1 MKMYIM
7 RAPSGSGKSTE
18 ARKLQA
24 ATDAT
29 IVSRDIIR
37 QMLGSTEKTALD
49 TAGERRVTKME
60 HALIRE
66 AFNRGESVIIDNMN
80 LDNRRAAAYAD
91 LAHLQGVPFEVRNV
105 FNAEA
110 EAIELC
116 VQRSPLPES
125 VVRRQ
130 CAKALKMRPL
140 NDYVRVP
147 LMTPVQQDETLQW
160 AYLTDVDGTL
170 ADSTGLRRPNDYT
183 KVQGDRRIRAV
194 SELVTSVQQQCIS
207 NGWDEWVPSVV
218 FVSGRDE
225 ECRPETER
233 WLRDN
238 LGFSPELYM
247 RAHGDKRHDAVVKRE
262 ILERDLLPRYYILG
276 AIDDRLRVL
285 SMWQAS
291 GIFTFNVN
299 QTGADF

>member
-7 RAPSGSGKSTE
+7 RGPSGSGKSTA

-37 QMLGSTEKTALD
+37 QMLGATEKTALD

-105 FNAEA
+105 FNAER

-147 LMTPVQQDETLQW
+147 LMIPVQQDKGLPDR
-160 AYLTDVDGTL
+160 YIMDIDGTL
-170 ADSTGLRRPNDYT
+170 ADSTGLRSPYDYT

-225 ECRPETER
+225 ECRPETEQ
-233 WLRDN
+233 WLRN
-238 LGFSPELYM
+238 SLGFSPVLYM

>member
-7 RAPSGSGKSTE
+7 RGPSASGTSTA

-37 QMLGSTEKTALD
+37 QMLGATEKTALD
-49 TAGERRVTKME
+49 TAGERRVTKIE

-66 AFNRGESVIIDNMN
+66 AFNRGETVIIDNMN

-91 LAHLQGVPFEVRNV
+91 LAHLRGVPFEVRNV
-105 FNAEA
+105 FNAEK

-140 NDYVRVP
+140 DDYVRVP
-147 LMTPVQQDETLQW
+147 LMTPVQQDKGLPDR
-160 AYLTDVDGTL
+160 YIVDIDCTL
-170 ADSTGLRRPNDYT
+170 ADSTGLRSPYDYT
-183 KVQGDRRIRAV
+183 KVQGDRPIRAV
-194 SELVTSVQQQCIS
+194 SELVTGVQQQCIS

-225 ECRPETER
+225 ECRHETER

>member
-7 RAPSGSGKSTE
+7 RGPSASGKSTE

-37 QMLGSTEKTALD
+37 QMLGATEKTALD

-105 FNAEA
+105 FNLDT
-110 EAIELC
+110 ELC

-130 CAKALKMRPL
+130 CVKALKMRPL

-147 LMTPVQQDETLQW
+147 LMTPVQQDETLPPV
-160 AYLTDVDGTL
+160 YLTDVDGTIAHIDKKNPRSPYDYSRVQEDL
-170 ADSTGLRRPNDYT
+170 PDKAVTPVVNALSDSF
-183 KVQGDRRIRAV
+183 
-194 SELVTSVQQQCIS
+194 E
-207 NGWDEWVPSVV
+207 V
-218 FVSGRDE
+218 FVVSGRSED
-225 ECRPETER
+225 CRAETEQ

-238 LGFSPELYM
+238 KIPYDALYM
-247 RAHGDKRHDAVVKRE
+247 RRSGDDRHDAVIKRE
-262 ILERDLLPRYYILG
+262 ILDEIVKTRYVLG
-276 AIDDRLRVL
+276 VFDDRLRVL

>member
-7 RAPSGSGKSTE
+7 RGPSGSGKSTE

-37 QMLGSTEKTALD
+37 QMLGATEKTALD

-105 FNAEA
+105 FNLDT
-110 EAIELC
+110 ELC

-147 LMTPVQQDETLQW
+147 LMTPVQQDKGLPDR
-160 AYLTDVDGTL
+160 YIMDIDGTL
-170 ADSTGLRRPNDYT
+170 ADSTGLRSPYDYT
-183 KVQGDRRIRAV
+183 KVQGDRPIRAV
-194 SELVTSVQQQCIS
+194 SELATGVQQQCIL

-225 ECRPETER
+225 ECRHETER

>member
-7 RAPSGSGKSTE
+7 RGPSGYGKSTE

-37 QMLGSTEKTALD
+37 QMLGATEKTALD

-105 FNAEA
+105 FNLDT
-110 EAIELC
+110 ELC

-130 CAKALKMRPL
+130 CVKALKMRPL

-147 LMTPVQQDETLQW
+147 LMTPVQQDKGLPPV
-160 AYLTDVDGTL
+160 YLTDVDGTI
-170 ADSTGLRRPNDYT
+170 AHIDKKNPRSPYDYSR
-183 KVQGDRRIRAV
+183 VQEDLPDKAV
-194 SELVTSVQQQCIS
+194 T
-207 NGWDEWVPSVV
+207 PVV
-218 FVSGRDE
+218 NALSYRFEVFVVSGRSED
-225 ECRPETER
+225 CRAETEQ

-238 LGFSPELYM
+238 KISYDALYM
-247 RAHGDKRHDAVVKRE
+247 RRSGDDRHDAVIKRE
-262 ILERDLLPRYYILG
+262 ILDEIVKTRYVLG
-276 AIDDRLRVL
+276 VFDDRERVVDGWL
-285 SMWQAS
+285 TA
-291 GIFTFNVN
+291 GLKVFDVGGGVAKF
-299 QTGADF
+299 

>member
-1 MKMYIM
+1 MKMHIM
-7 RAPSGSGKSTE
+7 RGPSGSGKSTK

-37 QMLGSTEKTALD
+37 QMLGATEKTALD
-49 TAGERRVTKME
+49 TAGERRVTKIE

-91 LAHLQGVPFEVRNV
+91 LAHLHGVPFEVRNV
-105 FNAEA
+105 FNAET

-160 AYLTDVDGTL
+160 AYIVDIDGTL
-170 ADSTGLRRPNDYT
+170 ADSTGLRSPYDYT

-194 SELVTSVQQQCIS
+194 SELVTSVQQQCVT

-225 ECRPETER
+225 ECRLETEQ
-233 WLRDN
+233 WLKDN
-238 LGFSPELYM
+238 LGFSPVLYM

-262 ILERDLLPRYYILG
+262 ILERDLLPEYYILG

-285 SMWQAS
+285 SMWRAS
-291 GIFTFNVN
+291 GIFTFDVN

>member
-7 RAPSGSGKSTE
+7 RGPSGSGKSTA

-37 QMLGSTEKTALD
+37 QMLGATEKTALD

-91 LAHLQGVPFEVRNV
+91 LAHLRGVPFEVRNV
-105 FNAEA
+105 FNAER

-147 LMTPVQQDETLQW
+147 LMTPVQQDKGLPDR
-160 AYLTDVDGTL
+160 YIVDIDGTL
-170 ADSTGLRRPNDYT
+170 ADSTGLRSPYDYT
-183 KVQGDRRIRAV
+183 KVQCDRPIRAV
-194 SELVTSVQQQCIS
+194 SELATGVQQQCIL

-225 ECRPETER
+225 ECRHETER

-238 LGFSPELYM
+238 LGFRPELYM

>member
-7 RAPSGSGKSTE
+7 RGPSGSGKSVA

-37 QMLGSTEKTALD
+37 QMLGATEKTALD

-105 FNAEA
+105 FNAER

-147 LMTPVQQDETLQW
+147 LMTPVQQDETLPPV
-160 AYLTDVDGTL
+160 YLTDVDGTIAHIDKKNPRSPYDYSRVQEDL
-170 ADSTGLRRPNDYT
+170 PDKAVTPVVNALSDSF
-183 KVQGDRRIRAV
+183 
-194 SELVTSVQQQCIS
+194 E
-207 NGWDEWVPSVV
+207 V
-218 FVSGRDE
+218 FVVSGRSED
-225 ECRPETER
+225 CRAETEQ

-238 LGFSPELYM
+238 KIPYDALYM
-247 RAHGDKRHDAVVKRE
+247 RRSGDDRHDAVIKRE
-262 ILERDLLPRYYILG
+262 ILNEIVKTRYVLG
-276 AIDDRLRVL
+276 VFDDRERVVDGWL
-285 SMWQAS
+285 TA
-291 GIFTFNVN
+291 GLKVFDVGGNVATF
-299 QTGADF
+299 

>member
-7 RAPSGSGKSTE
+7 RGPSGSGKSTE

-24 ATDAT
+24 ATDAA

-37 QMLGSTEKTALD
+37 QMLGATEKTALD

-105 FNAEA
+105 FNLDT
-110 EAIELC
+110 ELC

-130 CAKALKMRPL
+130 CVKALKMRPL

-147 LMTPVQQDETLQW
+147 LMTPVQQDKGLPDR
-160 AYLTDVDGTL
+160 YIMDIDGTL
-170 ADSTGLRRPNDYT
+170 ADSTGLRSPYDYT

-194 SELVTSVQQQCIS
+194 SELATGVQQQCIL

>member
-7 RAPSGSGKSTE
+7 RGPSGSGKSVA

-37 QMLGSTEKTALD
+37 QMLGATEKTALD
-49 TAGERRVTKME
+49 TDGERRVTKME

-105 FNAEA
+105 FNLDT
-110 EAIELC
+110 ELC

-147 LMTPVQQDETLQW
+147 LMTPVQQDKGLPDR
-160 AYLTDVDGTL
+160 YIMDIDGTL
-170 ADSTGLRRPNDYT
+170 ADSTGLRSPYDYT
-183 KVQGDRRIRAV
+183 KVQGDRPIRAV
-194 SELVTSVQQQCIS
+194 SELATGVQQPCIL

-225 ECRPETER
+225 ECRHETER

>member
-7 RAPSGSGKSTE
+7 RGPSGSGKSTE

-37 QMLGSTEKTALD
+37 QMLGATEKTALD

-105 FNAEA
+105 FNAER

-130 CAKALKMRPL
+130 CVKALKMRPL

-147 LMTPVQQDETLQW
+147 LMTPVQQDETLRW
-160 AYLTDVDGTL
+160 AYLTDVDGTIAHIDKKSPRSPYDYSRVQEDL
-170 ADSTGLRRPNDYT
+170 PDKAVTPVVNALSDSF
-183 KVQGDRRIRAV
+183 
-194 SELVTSVQQQCIS
+194 E
-207 NGWDEWVPSVV
+207 V
-218 FVSGRDE
+218 FVVSGRSED
-225 ECRPETER
+225 CRAETEQ

-238 LGFSPELYM
+238 KIPYDALYM
-247 RAHGDKRHDAVVKRE
+247 RRSGDDRHDAVIKRE
-262 ILERDLLPRYYILG
+262 ILDEIVKTRYVLG
-276 AIDDRLRVL
+276 VFDDRLRVL
-285 SMWQAS
+285 SMWRAS

>member
-7 RAPSGSGKSTE
+7 RGPSGSGKSTA
-18 ARKLQA
+18 ARKLQS

-37 QMLGSTEKTALD
+37 QMLGATEKTVLD

-105 FNAEA
+105 FNLDT
-110 EAIELC
+110 ELC

-147 LMTPVQQDETLQW
+147 LMTPVQQDETLPPV
-160 AYLTDVDGTL
+160 YLTDADGTI
-170 ADSTGLRRPNDYT
+170 AHIDKKNPRSPYDYSR
-183 KVQGDRRIRAV
+183 VQEDLPDKAV
-194 SELVTSVQQQCIS
+194 T
-207 NGWDEWVPSVV
+207 PVV
-218 FVSGRDE
+218 NALSYRFEVFVVSGRSED
-225 ECRPETER
+225 CRAETEQ

-238 LGFSPELYM
+238 KISYDALYM
-247 RAHGDKRHDAVVKRE
+247 RRSGDDRHDAVIKRE
-262 ILERDLLPRYYILG
+262 ILDEIVKTRYVLG
-276 AIDDRLRVL
+276 VFDDRERVVDGWL
-285 SMWQAS
+285 TA
-291 GIFTFNVN
+291 GLKVFDVGGGVAKF
-299 QTGADF
+299 

>member
-7 RAPSGSGKSTE
+7 RGPSGSGKSVA

-37 QMLGSTEKTALD
+37 QMLGATEKTALD

-105 FNAEA
+105 FNLDT
-110 EAIELC
+110 ELC

-130 CAKALKMRPL
+130 CVKALKMRPL

-147 LMTPVQQDETLQW
+147 LMTPVQQDKGLPDR
-160 AYLTDVDGTL
+160 YIVDIDGTL
-170 ADSTGLRRPNDYT
+170 ADSTGLRSPYDYT
-183 KVQGDRRIRAV
+183 KVQCDRPIRAV
-194 SELVTSVQQQCIS
+194 SELATGVQQQCIL

-225 ECRPETER
+225 ECRHETER